1 MIALGVAGGPV
12 RESRESY
19 TDVVINTLVTA
30 ASGSGMRAASRT
42 AALETAA
49 SAWARALAAAE
60 VAPVTA
66 ATRAV
71 DPAFLS
77 DVGRR
82 LIRHGDCVYVI
93 EVGPAGVRLFPASD
107 WDVRGGY
114 DPATWRYRVS
124 LAGPDSTTTRTV
136 PAAGVIHLRWAASP
150 RQPWRGLSPLA
161 WASET
166 GRLSGAL
173 EEALADESGGPRG
186 HVLPIPE
193 GQREPTDDD
202 ADGDDP
208 LADLRADLVRLRG
221 GLAMVETMGGGYG
234 DKGARPDSDWKSRRI
249 GAEPPEV
256 LATLRS
262 DAAMSIYAAC
272 GVPPSLVTLP
282 ADGTGQREAWRRF
295 LHGSVSPVAR
305 IVQGELRAK
314 LDTPALSLDFTALY
328 AADVSGRAR
337 AFRSLAG
344 KDAKIPEDE
353 ARRLAGLT

>member
-82 LIRHGDCVYVI
+82 LIRFGDAVYVI

-114 DPATWRYRVS
+114 DPATWRYRVT

-136 PAAGVIHLRWAASP
+136 RRGRRDPSSVDCVPAAAVAGAM
-150 RQPWRGLSPLA
+150 SPLA
-161 WASET
+161 VGVAKP
-166 GRLSGAL
+166 GGC
-173 EEALADESGGPRG
+173 LAR
-186 HVLPIPE
+186 
-193 GQREPTDDD
+193 
-202 ADGDDP
+202 
-208 LADLRADLVRLRG
+208 
-221 GLAMVETMGGGYG
+221 
-234 DKGARPDSDWKSRRI
+234 
-249 GAEPPEV
+249 
-256 LATLRS
+256 
-262 DAAMSIYAAC
+262 
-272 GVPPSLVTLP
+272 
-282 ADGTGQREAWRRF
+282 
-295 LHGSVSPVAR
+295 
-305 IVQGELRAK
+305 
-314 LDTPALSLDFTALY
+314 
-328 AADVSGRAR
+328 
-337 AFRSLAG
+337 
-344 KDAKIPEDE
+344 
-353 ARRLAGLT
+353 